1 MPKKKKKSKSRSD
14 SKNRSDNE
22 AAPPILSKSSRKK
35 KSKKKSEKKY
45 TKDEAYCHKQQRLE
59 KPHAL
64 KIPRY
69 FRALMSLIKKRNSG
83 SFEKKI
89 NAT

>member
-1 MPKKKKKSKSRSD
+1 MKRSD
-14 SKNRSDNE
+14 E
-22 AAPPILSKSSRKK
+22 VETEK

-69 FRALMSLIKKRNSG
+69 FRALMSLVYVKKRNSG
-83 SFEKKI
+83 SIKKKI